1 MISKV
6 ETLQTSKQT
15 LACEHVWARGPCSP
29 SHLHSGDTVCAVQ
42 ESVCFAGCS
51 GVGEMRTSVPLAFLH
66 SAKRWTYLLGADS
79 HLRPW
84 KNKDWK
90 DENMWPRTHSRNVR
104 NAVYWSDRSCFVS
117 GALLKWAYGWILFI
131 FFDSAW
137 ELMFAMLR
145 EMHRS
150 SFWYFILC
158 FCFLVVALILYF
170 GMRFVLPLVATFL
183 RSSEWIRLVLRP
195 GCFTFL
201 GL

>member
-15 LACEHVWARGPCSP
+15 RACEHMWARGPCSP

-66 SAKRWTYLLGADS
+66 SAKRWTYLLGTDS
-79 HLRPW
+79 YLRPW

-90 DENMWPRTHSRNVR
+90 GENMWPRTHSRNVR

-117 GALLKWAYGWILFI
+117 GALLKRAYGWILVFWFSLRTYVCHAERNAQVFFLIFYFMFLFSCCCSDFI
-131 FFDSAW
+131 F
-137 ELMFAMLR
+137 
-145 EMHRS
+145 
-150 SFWYFILC
+150 WYEVCASIGG
-158 FCFLVVALILYF
+158 YF
-170 GMRFVLPLVATFL
+170 P
-183 RSSEWIRLVLRP
+183 
-195 GCFTFL
+195 
-201 GL
+201 